1 MKSKEKLETELMEIS
16 NEIHKAMEKL
26 STSMPDKDR
35 KELEMELK
43 QLRWQALFYIETLN
57 NIK

>member
-1 MKSKEKLETELMEIS
+1 MKSKEKLEAELMEIS
-16 NEIHKAMEKL
+16 NEIHKTMEKL

-35 KELEMELK
+35 KELEMRLK